1 MSNKQII
8 TSSGIEL
15 QNNQPLDVRDRIQ
28 TLSEVNTILNP
39 DIGGIFYCLDT
50 GYYYTITSLTD
61 DLSGVKDYELFTSVG
76 AESVTIND
84 EIIKVTDSNVI
95 TIPDDSR
102 YIYESKELRNSQK
115 INITKEK
122 EGKLYNNFYTAEN
135 DLRDFLGKTLSSDL
149 KNSIKMVC
157 TAFGKTNQDS
167 DRDIISDISGNGN
180 NLVLSGFSYTPNSG
194 YGNPDYPCALVTDG
208 IDDFIYSDK
217 TLDSI
222 IGNSGKVTV
231 ISMITQISDI
241 EGESFSN
248 SINNIRYN
256 SSLMCTRNIVA
267 KGNTGKT
274 GIYGYTC
281 PNLKVSPTVPNSVK
295 LLGDKEDYVSQ
306 GGTHQTNDI
315 YSVVGY
321 KNSSNGNLAELS
333 QVAWYWTIIAD
344 RVLTENEIH
353 LIIEYY
359 NLDRCITPQVY
370 YNISQQGITNDNHSD
385 FSDKLVDLSGHGY
398 DMQLN
403 NIAWEK
409 QSGIGNYPI
418 SFKDYTYLPDRGNVI
433 VNKDNFIIT
442 SNTSTANLLEVNTK
456 NKVLPTY
463 KVKIEGVSTITEGNL
478 KWRIN
483 TTASVTTY
491 VDILEDGIYDIPA
504 TPQTEEAAYS
514 GWCIS
519 KYNESVNVKVTVLPI
534 DDIENTLCL
543 NGVDDFGKTTGLPVL
558 KDYTVVAD
566 RKFLNFMI
574 DSGGI
579 VSKAATGDQGA
590 FILEQSQSPTDGII
604 QTWTFGKNNT
614 NISNSKITE
623 RGIVVQ
629 TKYQYNY
636 SANLTLGSG
645 IDQSSMWMGTLRD
658 NDTRFSKVAIWSFL
672 LYPYSMSEFL
682 IERQLKKLKLGTL
695 YPGMIQWKPIVE
707 SNIPYKRILYFN
719 VSTGNPILVGDYIP
733 IGTRVQINIA
743 TTNETDEISKVTLNG
758 EEMTKGNV
766 DAQYWRFI
774 LAVTRSPQR
783 IDITIDEY
791 IRYEDILQPYPTVIH
806 FKNEDGTHEYTYG
819 DKIKIGSRIK
829 YLNFENLLSNFYTI
843 VGALYFNGNRFGS
856 DESIKYAVVEKNNTL
871 NWSVKCKWKLST
883 PEALFMYDPDIIN
896 NTGLSNLGYLP
907 DLTGQGRH
915 LKLNNFTYEGI
926 SGKDG
931 YPVVFGANKTW
942 LTIRPNNSESF
953 MAEYHS
959 NYISITK
966 ISFNIALLHSYI
978 KSEGVLTEYN
988 KEIPSFKVKVR
999 GLSGDFGIRY
1009 AYIDSETSTTKQ
1021 TIQISEDG
1029 TYTLPKSYAGTDNLT
1044 DENIWVGFSAVD
1056 LKNIG
1061 HYDCNIT
1068 IEVQPEYTGALCF
1081 DGVDD
1086 RGTVENIAYGGKY
1099 LGMKTNWQRKGTVL
1113 YDQRKTVSYTG
1124 LCVYIPSDSEVSKFP
1139 AYQTRNQDGYTYIDS
1154 VLNKYITTAELYAK
1168 THVFETICE
1177 TDNSSNTVSPV
1188 FGSTVGGSNFS
1199 QFAMYRTVVL
1209 PEVPSNSDREILCEW
1224 LGTSEGYVEKPE
1236 YYWDVYG
1243 KTNDEGDS
1251 RVNILEQVRKQ
1262 SGVSQDNM
1270 YLRCVNFS
1278 YEGMSG
1284 YKGYP
1289 VVLGANKTWINLRTN
1304 DGNAWSYGLTSN
1316 SITIY
1321 KVEHPTFALFYSY
1334 VNDVNGSYSITIPSF
1349 NIKVNGLKTGESIRY
1364 YYVSADN
1371 TSNNSFITINSNG
1384 IHELP
1389 ASVPIQV
1396 KEETPATVWIGMNI
1410 TLINNESTE
1419 GVRIEIQP
1427 EYPSGLVLDGIDDY
1441 INCNYIPEFTDYTYI
1456 IKYKDIGDP
1465 AIYSAIQHKGSLKTG
1480 GGAFIQSYIT
1490 SSTVIQQYN
1499 FGQANT
1505 LSCTDEIQYCTKTN
1519 YNGSNLIVGTNT
1531 DTKGIAFG
1539 EWNNVYRKMVFY
1551 KEMLWSKTI
1560 DPLSIGM
1567 IRNLM
1572 EQDGIIDLGNKLFK
1586 KNVVISSVDNETS
1599 ISNNTLIKND

>member
-1 MSNKQII
+1 MNNKQII

-15 QNNQPLDVRDRIQ
+15 QNSQPLDVRDRIQ
-28 TLSEVNTILNP
+28 TLSDVETIQNP
-39 DIGGIFYCLDT
+39 DIGGIFYCTDT

-61 DLSGVKDYELFTSVG
+61 DQSKVKDYELFTSIG
-76 AESVTIND
+76 AESITVND
-84 EIIKVTDSNVI
+84 EKIRVTDSNVI
-95 TIPDDSR
+95 TIPDDSY
-102 YIYESKELRNSQK
+102 YIYESKELRNSQR

-122 EGKLYNNFYTAEN
+122 EGKTYSGLYAAES
-135 DLRDFLGKTLSSDL
+135 DLKDFLGKPLPSDL
-149 KNSIKMVC
+149 KDSIKMVC
-157 TAFGKTNQDS
+157 TAYGKTNQDS

-321 KNSSNGNLAELS
+321 KNSSNGNLEELS

-463 KVKIEGVSTITEGNL
+463 KVKIDGVSTITEGNL

-534 DDIENTLCL
+534 DDIENALCL

-682 IERQLKKLKLGTL
+682 IERQLRKLKVGTL
-695 YPGMIQWKPIVE
+695 YPGMVQWKPLFE
-707 SNIPYKRILYFN
+707 SNLEYDAAVLTYNAEGASQGAAILGKY
-719 VSTGNPILVGDYIP
+719 YP
-733 IGTRVQINIA
+733 IGTK
-743 TTNETDEISKVTLNG
+743 ISIGIKPKDTLAEVSKLTCNG
-758 EEMTKGNV
+758 EELKLSNITNQGYYIYYTTIDKV
-766 DAQYWRFI
+766 
-774 LAVTRSPQR
+774 PQR

-791 IRYEDILQPYPTVIH
+791 IRYEDILQVYPTVVH
-806 FKNEDGTHEYTYG
+806 FSNEDGTYEYIWG
-819 DKIKIGSRIK
+819 DKIKVGSKIK
-829 YLNFENLLSNFYTI
+829 YKKYENLLPDFYTI
-843 VGALYFNGNRFGS
+843 KGALYFDGQRFGEANKYGIVTKTSTFSWS
-856 DESIKYAVVEKNNTL
+856 DKFL
-871 NWSVKCKWKLST
+871 WKLST
-883 PEALFMYDPDIIN
+883 PEALFMYDPTMIN
-896 NTGLSNLGYLP
+896 NAGLSNLGYLP
-907 DLTGQGRH
+907 DITGQGRH
-915 LKLNNFTYEGI
+915 LKLNNFTYEGM

-931 YPVVFGANKTW
+931 YPVVFGEKKTW
-942 LTIRPNNSESF
+942 TSIRSNGNTFVAEFKSCLINVKKVDFGGALT
-953 MAEYHS
+953 Y
-959 NYISITK
+959 T
-966 ISFNIALLHSYI
+966 YI
-978 KSEGVLTEYN
+978 KSNGILTDYN
-988 KEIPSFKVKVR
+988 KDIPSFRVKIQ
-999 GLSGDFGIRY
+999 GLNGDFGIKY
-1009 AYIDSETSTTKQ
+1009 TYIDSESSTTKREFEI
-1021 TIQISEDG
+1021 TKDG
-1029 TYTLPKSYAGTDNLT
+1029 TYTLPKSYAATDNLLS
-1044 DENIWVGFSAVD
+1044 ENVWIGFNCFNLRNV
-1056 LKNIG
+1056 G
-1061 HYDCNIT
+1061 HYDCNVSIS
-1068 IEVQPEYTGALCF
+1068 VVPEYTGALCF
-1081 DGVDD
+1081 NGINN
-1086 RGTVENIAYGGKY
+1086 RCIVENITYGGKY
-1099 LGMKTNWQRKGTVL
+1099 LGMKTNWKSKGSVI

-1124 LCVYIPSDSEVSKFP
+1124 LCVYLPGTTEESQFP

-1177 TDNSSNTVSPV
+1177 TDNSGNTVSPV

-1209 PEVPSNSDREILCEW
+1209 PEVPSNSDREILCGW

-1236 YYWDVYG
+1236 YYWDAYG

-1270 YLRCVNFS
+1270 FLRNQNIA
-1278 YEGMSG
+1278 YDETSG
-1284 YKGYP
+1284 YGGGY
-1289 VVLGANKTWINLRTN
+1289 
-1304 DGNAWSYGLTSN
+1304 
-1316 SITIY
+1316 
-1321 KVEHPTFALFYSY
+1321 LF
-1334 VNDVNGSYSITIPSF
+1334 NFNTIPVTVT
-1349 NIKVNGLKTGESIRY
+1349 KVSNTDDTLVISRDSTTDQSWVVNLGKQNKEFEL
-1364 YYVSADN
+1364 YVDWEG
-1371 TSNNSFITINSNG
+1371 T
-1384 IHELP
+1384 
-1389 ASVPIQV
+1389 
-1396 KEETPATVWIGMNI
+1396 ETPRK
-1410 TLINNESTE
+1410 LIWSKTTE
-1419 GVRIEIQP
+1419 GVATTINTMILNKGWNTVPVVEDDYTSIYLTQQSIGQTTIKQKRI
-1427 EYPSGLVLDGIDDY
+1427 YHDGLVLDGIDDY
-1441 INCNYIPEFTDYTYI
+1441 IECTNIPAFTDYTYI
-1456 IKYKDIGDP
+1456 IKYVDFNNP
-1465 AIYSAIQHKGSLKTG
+1465 VPNSCIQRKGNTKLG
-1480 GGAFIQSYIT
+1480 GGAFVNKYI
-1490 SSTVIQQYN
+1490 SSENKEYQLS
-1499 FGQANT
+1499 FGGSNENIT
-1505 LSCTDEIQYCTKTN
+1505 NSGMIQYCTKTN
-1519 YNGSNLIVGTNT
+1519 YNGTSIISGTNT
-1531 DTKGIAFG
+1531 DDIGFTIGK
-1539 EWNNVYRKMVFY
+1539 WNDYRKMVFY

-1572 EQDGIIDLGNKLFK
+1572 EQDGIIDLKNKLFK
-1586 KNVVISSVDNETS
+1586 KDVVVSSVNNETS
-1599 ISNNTLIKND
+1599 ISNDTLIKNE